1 MGKEPSQSEVGAEE
15 LAYYRAVEDH
25 FCRLRGTPFLFS
37 PKDFAYL
44 RRWWQEG
51 VPLSAI
57 LLALG
62 EVFAKKRQRGED
74 PVSSLAYC
82 RHAVARQARR
92 LAQLRAGGGEGATV
106 CAEEGLT
113 RLITKVAAVRDGLEQ
128 PRLRELLAGLV
139 KALESLPRQ
148 VPPATLAE
156 LLAEL
161 EEHTLAALWEAL
173 PPAEQA
179 HLQAQLQDA
188 LPPGVSLSEQAW
200 RVALLREVRERLGLP
215 RLELTAHGG

>member
-44 RRWWQEG
+44 RRWWREG

-92 LAQLRAGGGEGATV
+92 LAQLRAGGG
-106 CAEEGLT
+106 
-113 RLITKVAAVRDGLEQ
+113 
-128 PRLRELLAGLV
+128 
-139 KALESLPRQ
+139 
-148 VPPATLAE
+148 
-156 LLAEL
+156 
-161 EEHTLAALWEAL
+161 
-173 PPAEQA
+173 
-179 HLQAQLQDA
+179 
-188 LPPGVSLSEQAW
+188 
-200 RVALLREVRERLGLP
+200 
-215 RLELTAHGG
+215 